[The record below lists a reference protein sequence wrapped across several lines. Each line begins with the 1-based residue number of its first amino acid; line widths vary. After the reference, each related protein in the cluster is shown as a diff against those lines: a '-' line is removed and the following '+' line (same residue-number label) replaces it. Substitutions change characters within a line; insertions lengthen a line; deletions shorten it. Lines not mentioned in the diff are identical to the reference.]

1 MNYLPLRTTWL
12 SITILFV
19 LLLVGC
25 TPIQPASDAG
35 TIPPVDSSA
44 VLTWEGAPLNNNSA
58 CGRLVIDGNG
68 QATFGPCG
76 EAGQTQPLSAHAE
89 EWAEMQT
96 RFGAFAYITDATNL
110 SFNGTGAVTGAAW
123 QRALT
128 AWAQLVYSELSA
140 GRTGAAVATAMQWSV
155 GAVPEQSELCQ
166 QVTVL
171 VYGYAY
177 AQTVPCAGGAVQE
190 TTGGWLSDEK
200 MTIFDQWMTN
210 FAPVYVENNYLAG
223 IGTVEASP
231 AWQHAMAAWAQV
243 LYQELATGR
252 VSATG
257 ATAMSWFVGAAANDA
272 TLCQQVTVLSY
283 GYAYAQTVPCGGG
296 NVQESTGALLTD
308 AEWTQFDAW
317 QQAYAPIYV
326 ENNYLNGV
334 GTQAAGAAETQQIDT
349 WAQAVYD
356 RLQANGASTASAEA
370 GAWQRYQADSGYH
383 IDYPLA
389 FYSLRAGQSGPN
401 VLFPGVRVVEPNDAF
416 TYRERNQTVYKL
428 SIAVTA
434 NEQGLSLDEPAAL
447 LANSALIAYDPALL
461 ADYTMQPIELGG
473 VPALRVDD
481 LPVGPAG
488 ITTQIVALHGDLIY
502 ELLVE
507 PHVLTTNQA
516 EPFVAGAASAAN
528 RTLIEQMIGTFGFT
542 E

>member
-35 TIPPVDSSA
+35 MIPPGDSSA
-44 VLTWEGAPLNNNSA
+44 VLTWEGAPLSDNTA
-58 CGRLVIDGNG
+58 CGRLVIDHNG

-76 EAGQTQPLSAHAE
+76 ETGQTQPLGAHAA

-96 RFGAFAYITDATNL
+96 HFAAFDYATDATTL
-110 SFNGTGAVTGAAW
+110 TFNGTGAVAGEAW
-123 QRALT
+123 QRALA
-128 AWAQLVYSELSA
+128 AWAQLVYSEL
-140 GRTGAAVATAMQWSV
+140 
-155 GAVPEQSELCQ
+155 
-166 QVTVL
+166 
-171 VYGYAY
+171 
-177 AQTVPCAGGAVQE
+177 
-190 TTGGWLSDEK
+190 TTGR
-200 MTIFDQWMTN
+200 
-210 FAPVYVENNYLAG
+210 A
-223 IGTVEASP
+223 
-231 AWQHAMAAWAQV
+231 
-243 LYQELATGR
+243 
-252 VSATG
+252 SATG
-257 ATAMSWFVGAAANDA
+257 ATAMSWFVGEAANDA

-283 GYAYAQTVPCGGG
+283 GYAYAQTVPCAGG
-296 NVQESTGALLTD
+296 NVQESTGGLLTD
-308 AEWTQFDAW
+308 AEWTKVDAW

-326 ENNYLNGV
+326 ENNYVNGI
-334 GTQAAGAAETQQIDT
+334 GTQTAGDAETQQIAA
-349 WAQAVYD
+349 WAQAVYE
-356 RLQANGASTASAEA
+356 RLQTAGENT

-416 TYRERNQTVYKL
+416 TYQDRNQAVYKL

-461 ADYTMQPIELGG
+461 ADYTIQPIELGG

-488 ITTQIVALHGDLIY
+488 ITTQIVALHGDLLY

-528 RTLIEQMIGTFGFT
+528 RTLIEQVIGTFGFT

>member
-44 VLTWEGAPLNNNSA
+44 VLTWEGAPLNDNSA

-128 AWAQLVYSELSA
+128 TWAQLVYSELSA
-140 GRTGAAVATAMQWSV
+140 GRTGAAVATAMHWSV

-190 TTGGWLSDEK
+190 T
-200 MTIFDQWMTN
+200 
-210 FAPVYVENNYLAG
+210 
-223 IGTVEASP
+223 
-231 AWQHAMAAWAQV
+231 
-243 LYQELATGR
+243 
-252 VSATG
+252 
-257 ATAMSWFVGAAANDA
+257 
-272 TLCQQVTVLSY
+272 
-283 GYAYAQTVPCGGG
+283 
-296 NVQESTGALLTD
+296 TGALLTD

-528 RTLIEQMIGTFGFT
+528 RTLIEQVIGTFGFT